1 MYAGHTAPLND
12 AIIASSLSHGSLEFA
27 DQKNAVRG
35 ERVGHKP
42 NSDPFYCPCKALA
55 RIAMRLQRD
64 GATRTT
70 PLYQHFNRHPKHRK
84 WFSVTPALV
93 TRALRLTASEL
104 PDTKGLDS
112 SLLSSRSLRPGGATA
127 LLCAN
132 VGADAIML
140 LGRWKSDA
148 MFRYLRIQ
156 AASANYAQLMLDH
169 GAFSFHPQTAP
180 HEAAV
185 PVETPQAIIDLLEHN
200 ELYDDGDA

>member
-1 MYAGHTAPLND
+1 
-12 AIIASSLSHGSLEFA
+12 
-27 DQKNAVRG
+27 
-35 ERVGHKP
+35 
-42 NSDPFYCPCKALA
+42 
-55 RIAMRLQRD
+55 MRLRRD
-64 GATRTT
+64 GATRST
-70 PLYQHFNRHPKHRK
+70 PLYQHFNPHPNHRK

-93 TRALRLTASEL
+93 TRALRITAGAL

-112 SLLSSRSLRPGGATA
+112 TLLSSRSLRPGGATA

-180 HEAAV
+180 HAAAV
-185 PVETPQAIIDLLEHN
+185 PVETLQAIINLLEHT
-200 ELYDDGDA
+200 ELYDDGDD